1 MPYDRYPPRPAG
13 SALPASEPRSTR
25 RANLLA
31 PILGSVALVAGLIV
45 LFLIGTTA
53 GNPPA
58 RQSSVAAAP
67 AEGARPSTPAP
78 SPTPTPTPGIG
89 KAVRD
94 GKFEFVVS
102 RVDCSQ
108 SRVGL
113 ERLSHTAKGKFCV
126 VSLSVKNIADRP
138 QLFLGKAQKVV
149 NAAGAS
155 FHDDQ
160 IAGLYANRVTQT
172 FLRKIDPGDKVVG
185 KLVFDVPKA
194 TQLTTVEL
202 HDSFFSRGARVSVK

>member
-1 MPYDRYPPRPAG
+1 
-13 SALPASEPRSTR
+13 
-25 RANLLA
+25 
-31 PILGSVALVAGLIV
+31 VAGLII

-58 RQSSVAAAP
+58 RKSSAAAP
-67 AEGARPSTPAP
+67 TTAAARAEGAGPAAPAP
-78 SPTPTPTPGIG
+78 VPAPGIG

-113 ERLSHTAKGKFCV
+113 ERLNREAKGKFCV

-138 QLFLGKAQKVV
+138 QLFLAKAQKVA
-149 NAAGAS
+149 NAAGAT

-160 IAGLYANRVTQT
+160 IAGLYANRATQT
-172 FLRKIDPGDKVVG
+172 FLRKIDPGEKVVG

-194 TQLTTVEL
+194 TKLTTVEL
-202 HDSFFSRGARVSVK
+202 HDSFLSRGAKVSVK

>member
-1 MPYDRYPPRPAG
+1 
-13 SALPASEPRSTR
+13 
-25 RANLLA
+25 
-31 PILGSVALVAGLIV
+31 LVAGLIV

-58 RQSSVAAAP
+58 RKSSVAAPTTAAARPAP
-67 AEGARPSTPAP
+67 APAP
-78 SPTPTPTPGIG
+78 WIG

-113 ERLSHTAKGKFCV
+113 ERLSRTAKGKFCV

-138 QLFLGKAQKVV
+138 QLFLAKAQKVV
-149 NAAGAS
+149 NAAGTS

-160 IAGLYANRVTQT
+160 IAGLYANRATQT
-172 FLRKIDPGDKVVG
+172 FLRKIDPGDKVTG

-194 TQLTTVEL
+194 TKLTTVEL
-202 HDSFFSRGARVSVK
+202 HDWFLSRGARVSVR

>member
-1 MPYDRYPPRPAG
+1 MPYERYPPRPP
-13 SALPASEPRSTR
+13 ALPRRTR

-58 RQSSVAAAP
+58 RKSSAAAAVTTKPAAP
-67 AEGARPSTPAP
+67 ALAP
-78 SPTPTPTPGIG
+78 VPGIG

-113 ERLSHTAKGKFCV
+113 EHLNRTAKGKFCV

-138 QLFLGKAQKVV
+138 QLFLAKAQKVS
-149 NAAGAS
+149 NAAGTT

-160 IAGLYANRVTQT
+160 IAGLYANRATPT
-172 FLRKIDPGDKVVG
+172 FLRKIDPGEKVVG

-194 TQLTTVEL
+194 TKLTTVEL
-202 HDSFFSRGARVSVK
+202 HDSFLSRGAKISVK